1 MVLKESWCSL
11 EVELGSKF
19 RDGNSASSTTGRRPV
34 TRLDLKAV
42 PAWGVSDMWL
52 EQWGQFYSSLQVW
65 KEGVYV
71 CEMLPYSQLC
81 VSCPA
86 LFSSY
91 HFSVNEISL
100 SCLFSRMRSVR
111 RRAPWEGTLS
121 DFLAYLCIFSTL
133 NKVSMCWIKKRIMNK
148 RINSPN
154 VSVSFLSILT
164 SFDPPFRQ
172 YPPNNFIYYPFSFN
186 LLKNMFHHLLWQNP
200 ISLFVYTLHTHM
212 NLL

>member
-1 MVLKESWCSL
+1 MNLSWHHYCDFCRDNILTQVKCIHKVTHLGDGNASQRNIVLKESWCSL

-111 RRAPWEGTLS
+111 RRAP
-121 DFLAYLCIFSTL
+121 
-133 NKVSMCWIKKRIMNK
+133 
-148 RINSPN
+148 
-154 VSVSFLSILT
+154 
-164 SFDPPFRQ
+164 
-172 YPPNNFIYYPFSFN
+172 
-186 LLKNMFHHLLWQNP
+186 
-200 ISLFVYTLHTHM
+200 
-212 NLL
+212 